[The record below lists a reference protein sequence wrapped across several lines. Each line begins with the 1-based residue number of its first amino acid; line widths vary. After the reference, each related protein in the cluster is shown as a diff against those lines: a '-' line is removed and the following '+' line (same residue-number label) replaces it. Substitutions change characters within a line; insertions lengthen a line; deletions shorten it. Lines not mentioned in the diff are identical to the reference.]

1 MALTVALIASF
12 AVAVVVTP
20 GVARVATRLG
30 VVDHPGPLKVHDRP
44 VPYLGG
50 LAVFVALGGVVAV
63 ERVSLLIPL
72 ALALAVGVADDVFD
86 LSVRFRLPAEIVVG
100 VCAAAVVPVRG
111 ALGALVTVVFVVV
124 LCNAVNLLDGLDGLA
139 SGVGAVSAIGFA
151 VLLEGSWSVIALGLA
166 GALLGFLVWNRPPAR
181 IYLGDAGSYLLG
193 TALALLLASA
203 WGRGEPV
210 AIGAGAV
217 LLVAVP
223 VADMT
228 IAIVRR
234 ARARRPLFVGDRGHV
249 YDQLVDR
256 GWSAPN
262 VTLACIAAQAVL
274 AAAGIVVGVLPPA
287 VAVVVASTVVVA
299 AALLALR
306 TFTAPGSWTR

>member
-1 MALTVALIASF
+1 MALIVALIASF
-12 AVAVVVTP
+12 VVAVVVTP

-50 LAVFVALGGVVAV
+50 VAVFVALGGVVAV

-151 VLLEGSWSVIALGLA
+151 VLLDGQL
-166 GALLGFLVWNRPPAR
+166 
-181 IYLGDAGSYLLG
+181 
-193 TALALLLASA
+193 
-203 WGRGEPV
+203 
-210 AIGAGAV
+210 
-217 LLVAVP
+217 
-223 VADMT
+223 
-228 IAIVRR
+228 
-234 ARARRPLFVGDRGHV
+234 VGDRARSRRRVARVPRVEPTTGAHLPRRRG
-249 YDQLVDR
+249 QLPAR
-256 GWSAPN
+256 HRARTPPR
-262 VTLACIAAQAVL
+262 LR
-274 AAAGIVVGVLPPA
+274 VG
-287 VAVVVASTVVVA
+287 S
-299 AALLALR
+299 R
-306 TFTAPGSWTR
+306 